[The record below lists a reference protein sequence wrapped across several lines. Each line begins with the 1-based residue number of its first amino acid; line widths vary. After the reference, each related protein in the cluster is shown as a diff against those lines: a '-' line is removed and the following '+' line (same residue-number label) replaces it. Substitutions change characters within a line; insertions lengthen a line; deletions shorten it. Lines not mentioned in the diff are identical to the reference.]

1 MKGSQATQLRLFMGP
16 IKRQV
21 YLLPLGSVARSRQRA
36 EKAQSD
42 MNMAYY
48 SRQVIHH
55 KVANSSKSGLVAP
68 N

>member
-1 MKGSQATQLRLFMGP
+1 MGP

-48 SRQVIHH
+48 KFAFKASHI
-55 KVANSSKSGLVAP
+55 S
-68 N
+68 